1 MSFLRSIVLAELL
14 LLVPLIGTIISD
26 AVQWDVYD
34 FLIAA
39 VLLAGIGMAFNLV
52 ASSYKKNT
60 KLVVIGI
67 GFAALIVLLFI
78 ELAVGIF
85 GTPLAGS

>member
-14 LLVPLIGTIISD
+14 LLIPIIGTIISED
-26 AVQWDVYD
+26 VQWNLYD

-39 VLLAGIGMAFNLV
+39 VLLVGIAMAFNLV

-78 ELAVGIF
+78 ELAVGIL
-85 GTPLAGS
+85 GTPFAGN